1 MKATENRD
9 FPYPECDPP
18 LVKDASQIVQMKLLA
33 EAIDLEVQALD
44 DELDD
49 VLVQPASA
57 RLTTT
62 ALTTATTET
71 LVTPTLDLTLFE
83 RNWGPTAAE
92 QGGGLYIPETA
103 WWMVGAHASVDSAA
117 AIRALVR
124 VTVDGLAA
132 SSWGNPGAPYS
143 TIFQLPALG
152 MLPLQINAGSILNMQ
167 IKHDLAGA
175 PAWNYRP
182 HLWAQKLVAL

>member
-1 MKATENRD
+1 MKVTD
-9 FPYPECDPP
+9 DYDLPYPECDPP
-18 LVKDASQIVQMKLLA
+18 LVKDASQIVQLKLLA
-33 EAIDLEVQALD
+33 DEIDEDVERI
-44 DELDD
+44 DELLLDA
-49 VLVQPASA
+49 LVQPSSA
-57 RLTTT
+57 RLTTS
-62 ALTTATTET
+62 ALTTATTDT
-71 LVTPTLDLTLFE
+71 LVTPTLNLTLFE
-83 RNWGPTAAE
+83 RNWGPTAA
-92 QGGGLYIPETA
+92 QSGGGLYIPETA
-103 WWMVGAHASVDSAA
+103 WWMVGAHASADSAS

-124 VTVDGLAA
+124 VTVDGVAA

-182 HLWAQKLVAL
+182 HLWAQKLVTL